1 MFICGRAVAGLGAAG
16 ILQGALAVIGNVV
29 ELQKRAL
36 YTGVVISVFVV
47 TVCIGPIL
55 GGVFTTHAT
64 WRWCFWMYVST
75 SFKLE
80 SHGTIIDVYVAM
92 SH

>member
-1 MFICGRAVAGLGAAG
+1 MFICGRAIAGLGAAG

-29 ELQKRAL
+29 EMQKRAL

-64 WRWCFWMYVST
+64 WRWCFWMYVLT
-75 SFKLE
+75 S
-80 SHGTIIDVYVAM
+80 SD
-92 SH
+92 